1 MTQRNGTPAQLRQK
15 AKDLLAQADRLE
27 EQQMIKVG
35 RVTMKHYESGFKA
48 FDTDKFRKEIE
59 EVLL

>member
-1 MTQRNGTPAQLRQK
+1 MTQRTGTPAQLRQK

-35 RVTMKHYESGFKA
+35 RLTMKYYEGGFQA
-48 FDTDKFRKEIE
+48 FEVEAFQKEIE
-59 EVLL
+59 EVLS